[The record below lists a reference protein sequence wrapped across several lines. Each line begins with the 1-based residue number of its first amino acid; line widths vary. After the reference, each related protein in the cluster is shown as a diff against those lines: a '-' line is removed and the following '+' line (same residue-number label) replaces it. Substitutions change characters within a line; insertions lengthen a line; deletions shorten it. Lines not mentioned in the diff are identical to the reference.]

1 MSDIPNDQTPELRP
15 IAPHLA
21 PMVAATE
28 EAKRRAQEEE
38 DLRLDRESIL
48 RTFKRGGLKMAIQ
61 VGLSLGWAKYDIEA
75 LFVSD
80 AGSQSPHAPD
90 HEDDEGTVKFVK
102 EKKPVK
108 PLPDDCPVVPLGMG
122 AGDGSGKVCFY
133 LCPNRQLVAMES
145 HGGDQL
151 RRLFGTSID
160 WMWQHFPKFNE
171 KDGRNTGIKFDRLSD
186 SLIAACGRR
195 GAFNPA
201 MRLRGVGAWRDD
213 DGGLI
218 LHTGEK
224 VFIKGEWCDPG
235 FIGDHVYPG
244 DMSTPLPVTET
255 VKGDVAEHL
264 LKIFDTWPWKDDAD
278 ADWSAGLDGSDHR
291 FASLLLLGFVGT
303 SLIGGA
309 LKWRPMVWI
318 TGEAGSGKST
328 LQDLFEY
335 LMGGL
340 LVKSTNAT
348 PAGIYQ
354 TVGYSSRAV
363 AIDESEPDSQSQKM
377 KHMMDLIRQS
387 ASGGLALRGS
397 NDHKSKGFECRS
409 SFFMSS
415 ILIPPMES
423 PDVGRICILELGTL
437 GQVSPIKFTPSWGRL
452 TGRQLLKR
460 IMDHWTRWN
469 DTLELYRA
477 ALANA
482 GHDSR
487 GCDQYGPLLA
497 MSDLLRF
504 DEPLPSDAIAGLI
517 EPLANRRQRQK
528 DADAMLMWLLSIAV
542 DNVQRGGNRLTIRAL
557 IESACAYR
565 ETDTISSETSRKILE
580 TFGVFVDGVRE
591 DAVITLPN
599 QSRELGKLFYNSR
612 WYTTAGAVAGGWK
625 QAMERLPH
633 SRKIN
638 SRRIGGRGV
647 SVPAWVFLM
656 MADEDEIKKGGT
668 ML

>member
-1 MSDIPNDQTPELRP
+1 
-15 IAPHLA
+15 
-21 PMVAATE
+21 
-28 EAKRRAQEEE
+28 
-38 DLRLDRESIL
+38 
-48 RTFKRGGLKMAIQ
+48 
-61 VGLSLGWAKYDIEA
+61 
-75 LFVSD
+75 
-80 AGSQSPHAPD
+80 
-90 HEDDEGTVKFVK
+90 
-102 EKKPVK
+102 
-108 PLPDDCPVVPLGMG
+108 
-122 AGDGSGKVCFY
+122 
-133 LCPNRQLVAMES
+133 
-145 HGGDQL
+145 
-151 RRLFGTSID
+151 
-160 WMWQHFPKFNE
+160 
-171 KDGRNTGIKFDRLSD
+171 
-186 SLIAACGRR
+186 
-195 GAFNPA
+195 
-201 MRLRGVGAWRDD
+201 
-213 DGGLI
+213 
-218 LHTGEK
+218 
-224 VFIKGEWCDPG
+224 
-235 FIGDHVYPG
+235 
-244 DMSTPLPVTET
+244 
-255 VKGDVAEHL
+255 
-264 LKIFDTWPWKDDAD
+264 
-278 ADWSAGLDGSDHR
+278 
-291 FASLLLLGFVGT
+291 
-303 SLIGGA
+303 
-309 LKWRPMVWI
+309 
-318 TGEAGSGKST
+318 
-328 LQDLFEY
+328 
-335 LMGGL
+335 
-340 LVKSTNAT
+340 
-348 PAGIYQ
+348 
-354 TVGYSSRAV
+354 
-363 AIDESEPDSQSQKM
+363 
-377 KHMMDLIRQS
+377 
-387 ASGGLALRGS
+387 
-397 NDHKSKGFECRS
+397 
-409 SFFMSS
+409 
-415 ILIPPMES
+415 
-423 PDVGRICILELGTL
+423 
-437 GQVSPIKFTPSWGRL
+437 
-452 TGRQLLKR
+452 
-460 IMDHWTRWN
+460 MDHWTRWN